1 MYERYLTILV
11 KSTVS
16 VHSGHQIVSGVGLSC
31 FFLNMHSC
39 SYLIPNFF
47 FHPLRKYLL
56 NIYYMSDIMLEYGD
70 HSDSFT
76 LDMHPSSDKPYLVN
90 CYPTSV

>member
-1 MYERYLTILV
+1 
-11 KSTVS
+11 
-16 VHSGHQIVSGVGLSC
+16 
-31 FFLNMHSC
+31 
-39 SYLIPNFF
+39 
-47 FHPLRKYLL
+47 
-56 NIYYMSDIMLEYGD
+56 MSDIMLEYGD